1 MLYILLYFLKP
12 LLYLIFRPRV
22 YGNKAALRQKGKVI
36 YISNHIALADPLL
49 LAVICPRIIH
59 FMAKKELF
67 DNPVGKVFF
76 KSLFVFPVNR
86 GTPDI
91 KSIKN
96 AIALLDKGKAFGIF
110 PEGRRMVADRMDEF
124 ESGISLIAARSGA
137 PVVPIYMS
145 NDNYRRFRFRFI
157 VGDPVYASDVQLNVS
172 RRENEQIFVG
182 KLTNTMQK
190 LRHDLEEICG

>member
-1 MLYILLYFLKP
+1 MLYILLYVFKP
-12 LLYLIFRPRV
+12 LLWLIFRPRV
-22 YGNKAALRQKGKVI
+22 YGSKASLRQKGKVI
-36 YISNHIALADPLL
+36 YVSNHIALADPLL

-110 PEGRRMVADRMDEF
+110 PEGRRMVADRMDEL
-124 ESGISLIAARSGA
+124 ELGTALIAMRSDA

-157 VGDPVYASDVQLNVS
+157 VGEPIIASELQLNAS
-172 RRENEQIFVG
+172 RRENEQIFTG
-182 KLTNTMQK
+182 KLTNTMNK
-190 LRHDLEEICG
+190 LKHDLEEICG